1 MAINKAFRKAAAVLA
16 AFEDKYG
23 EQCDAHVG
31 CYSNGREQGFAI
43 TIFHW
48 EEYNEAIDGF
58 EAFDADV
65 ARAPV
70 TMLFSEGRNHDGI
83 MVYEVQGLHE
93 TLTDEAYAHGRCFHP
108 DEYTKAAE
116 HIWKRLTAKEHR
128 RVEKAP
134 KKEKR
139 AS

>member
-23 EQCDAHVG
+23 EVCDAHVG

-58 EAFDADV
+58 EAFDADINNSE
-65 ARAPV
+65 
-70 TMLFSEGRNHDGI
+70 TMLFSEGRGSDAI
-83 MVYEVQGLHE
+83 MVYEVRGLHE
-93 TLTDEAYAHGRCFHP
+93 TLTDEAYAHAHSFAP
-108 DEYTKAAE
+108 DGYTAAAE
-116 HIWKRLTAKEHR
+116 YIWKRLTAKEHR

>member
-1 MAINKAFRKAAAVLA
+1 MAISKAFRKAAAVLA
-16 AFEDKYG
+16 AFEDKYS
-23 EQCDAHVG
+23 EQCEAHVG
-31 CYSNGREQGFAI
+31 CYSNGREQGFAL

-48 EEYNEAIDGF
+48 EEYNEAIDGW
-58 EAFDADV
+58 EGFDADV
-65 ARAPV
+65 TGQV

-93 TLTDEAYAHGRCFHP
+93 TLTDEAYKHAHCFHC

-116 HIWKRLTAKEHR
+116 YMWTRLTAKEHR
-128 RVEKAP
+128 REKKDP
-134 KKEKR
+134 KKVKR

>member
-1 MAINKAFRKAAAVLA
+1 MAITKQFRKAAAILA
-16 AFEDKYG
+16 AFEDMYG
-23 EQCDAHVG
+23 EQCEAHAS
-31 CYSNGREQGFAI
+31 CYSNGREQGFAL

-48 EEYNEAIDGF
+48 EEYSEAIDGF

-65 ARAPV
+65 AKAPV
-70 TMLFSEGRNHDGI
+70 TMLFSEGRSSDAI

-93 TLTDEAYAHGRCFHP
+93 SLTDEAYANAHSFHP

-116 HIWKRLTAKEHR
+116 YMWKRLTAKERR
-128 RVEKAP
+128 RVAKPAGRAR
-134 KKEKR
+134 R

>member
-16 AFEDKYG
+16 AFEDKYS

-31 CYSNGREQGFAI
+31 CYSNGREQGFAL

-48 EEYNEAIDGF
+48 SEYNEKIDSF
-58 EAFDADV
+58 EDFDFDGSTQ
-65 ARAPV
+65 V

-83 MVYEVQGLHE
+83 VVYEVRGFDE

-128 RVEKAP
+128 RVEKVA